1 MECVNCDCTVK
12 TMDNLDQAIRALLQR
27 GKHVNRMM
35 DNEKL
40 IREARRMEEV
50 QQLKMQIP
58 KPVDKKPR
66 PPPSENNLK
75 LISCEETCMDETLKN
90 SSKPRMIYNKQL
102 GRAESIDFDVPSLS
116 YESSEKCAGETSPY
130 TSASVSNSKKA
141 TSSSNFTKSETTTIT
156 ELTTSTFKKSNNSS
170 GGALVLDN
178 HYLINNDDG
187 TVKKLPMKVYVKQ
200 RLEDGSLDVQL
211 VFFDENSQ
219 KVMDISML
227 VNGKKIRNVQFCGKD
242 AKLVN

>member
-12 TMDNLDQAIRALLQR
+12 TMDNLDKAIRELLQR

-35 DNEKL
+35 DNEKM

-66 PPPSENNLK
+66 SSEKNLK

-90 SSKPRMIYNKQL
+90 SSKPRIIFNKQL
-102 GRAESIDFDVPSLS
+102 GHAESIDFDVPSLS
-116 YESSEKCAGETSPY
+116 YESSDKGVVESTTS
-130 TSASVSNSKKA
+130 TSVSNPKKT
-141 TSSSNFTKSETTTIT
+141 TSSSMFTKSEATTIS
-156 ELTTSTFKKSNNSS
+156 ELTTSTFKKAKNPS

-187 TVKKLPMKVYVKQ
+187 TVSKLPMKIYVKQ
-200 RLEDGSLDVQL
+200 HLEDGSLDVQL

-227 VNGKKIRNVQFCGKD
+227 VNGKKIKDVQFCGKD